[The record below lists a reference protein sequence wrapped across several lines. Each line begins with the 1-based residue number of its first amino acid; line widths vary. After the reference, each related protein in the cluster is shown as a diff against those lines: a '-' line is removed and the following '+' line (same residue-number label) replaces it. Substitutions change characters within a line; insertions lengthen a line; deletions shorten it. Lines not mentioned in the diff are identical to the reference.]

1 MRQLLKDETDNGYQK
16 VITKSDNCLL
26 QNACEKVKH
35 ELRVTSINPR
45 VTSSNP
51 RVTSSNLQVTSSNL
65 GLASSNIRVAS

>member
-1 MRQLLKDETDNGYQK
+1 MRQLLKDETDNSYQK
-16 VITKSDNCLL
+16 VTTKSDNCLL

-35 ELRVTSINPR
+35 ELRVTSTNPR

-65 GLASSNIRVAS
+65 RLASSNIRVTS